1 MRNCIIPS
9 LKKHHKMK
17 ETGIKCSNIADVGR
31 RYETYYF
38 AFVMDGSHPEC
49 FLGRR
54 DCMPCR
60 RSGENNR

>member
-49 FLGRR
+49 FFGAARLHALPKKRR
-54 DCMPCR
+54 KQ
-60 RSGENNR
+60 